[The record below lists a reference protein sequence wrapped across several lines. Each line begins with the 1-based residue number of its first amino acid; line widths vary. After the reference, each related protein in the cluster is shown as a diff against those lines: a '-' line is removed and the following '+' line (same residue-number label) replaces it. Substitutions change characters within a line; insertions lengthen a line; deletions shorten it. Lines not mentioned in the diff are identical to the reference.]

1 MKSADTITSK
11 LFNNL
16 TKNYYKYKVNNNI
29 KDSSR
34 NFFIER
40 ILEAENNIYL
50 FGMNFQNYFTKDNSI
65 LEAFKKLDKN
75 KKKLNIYIYIPDKNV
90 LKEIENYIIYK
101 KKNIFYLKNR
111 NLLKIINNRFTYLEI
126 KVIVYNKFYKFGASA
141 IDLNTKN
148 SFLHLSKVNRK
159 EYIGNASFFNFV
171 YNDSNKLLIEFVYKF
186 FKKIEKSGKEIK

>member
-1 MKSADTITSK
+1 MKSVDAITSK

-34 NFFIER
+34 IFFIER
-40 ILEAENNIYL
+40 ILQAENNIYL

-65 LEAFKKLDKN
+65 LEAFKELDKN

-101 KKNIFYLKNR
+101 KKNIFYLKSH
-111 NLLKIINNRFTYLEI
+111 LQIIKNNP
-126 KVIVYNKFYKFGASA
+126 
-141 IDLNTKN
+141 
-148 SFLHLSKVNRK
+148 
-159 EYIGNASFFNFV
+159 
-171 YNDSNKLLIEFVYKF
+171 
-186 FKKIEKSGKEIK
+186 